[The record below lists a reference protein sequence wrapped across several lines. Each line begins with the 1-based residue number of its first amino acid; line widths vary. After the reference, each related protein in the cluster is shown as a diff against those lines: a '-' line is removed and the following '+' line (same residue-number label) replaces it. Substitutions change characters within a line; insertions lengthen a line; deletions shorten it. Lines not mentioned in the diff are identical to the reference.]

1 MRHRT
6 FFILFWSLFALFI
19 VGLLLGDLS
28 PIDQRYVIFN
38 AGDDFLADFLQQI
51 RYVWDRNPYFDDRT
65 PLLEHIY
72 PPLAYLPIYPI
83 SMIFHGRFPQ
93 IPTLQELQSDGLAV
107 LLGLTFSIASALILF
122 TLIFS
127 AAGKR
132 KSVASLLPLV
142 LSGITLFSVER
153 ANLIWIAAF
162 GVAGFFLLH
171 DSSDPRRKTLA
182 ALSISLAASIK
193 IFPIIALF
201 VWLNKKDLK
210 WFLIAGI
217 CTCTFGFLPLF
228 FFQHAPIENTLQLIA
243 NVSDQGK
250 YYFLHC
256 FHSSI
261 TIPAY
266 VCGVLRLFS
275 PTLEESIRLGI
286 RIPFATCGLICLFVI
301 LKRNLRIWERI
312 FLLASAFTLIS
323 NLSMYYTT
331 LYFLPAIYL
340 YLRDEPSDTL
350 FDVLFA
356 ILLTPFQLFV
366 PTYNGYAFSIAP
378 FTASL
383 VIFTIT
389 ARIVMSHLRS
399 T

>member
-1 MRHRT
+1 MKHRT

-28 PIDQRYVIFN
+28 PIDQRYVIFRK
-38 AGDDFLADFLQQI
+38 GEDFLADFLQQI
-51 RYVWDRNPYFDDRT
+51 RYVWDRNPYFDERS

-72 PPLAYLPIYPI
+72 PPLAYLLIYPI
-83 SMIFHGRFPQ
+83 SMIFHGRFSQ
-93 IPTLQELQSDGLAV
+93 IPTLQELQSDDLTV

-122 TLIFS
+122 ILIFIS
-127 AAGKR
+127 ADKR
-132 KSVASLLPLV
+132 RSLACLLPLV
-142 LSGITLFSVER
+142 LSGITLFSIER

-171 DSSDPRRKTLA
+171 DASDPKRKAWA
-182 ALSISLAASIK
+182 ALSISVAASIK
-193 IFPIIALF
+193 IFPVIALF

-210 WFLIAGI
+210 WFLLAGI
-217 CTCTFGFLPLF
+217 CTCMFGFLPLF
-228 FFQHAPIENTLQLIA
+228 FFQNSPIENSLQLIA

-256 FHSSI
+256 FHFSI

-266 VCGVLRLFS
+266 ICGVLRLFS

-286 RIPFATCGLICLFVI
+286 RIPFTACGLICLFVI
-301 LKRNLRIWERI
+301 LKRQLRTWERF
-312 FLLASAFTLIS
+312 FLLASAVTLIPG
-323 NLSMYYTT
+323 LSMYYTM

-340 YLRDEPSDTL
+340 YLKDEPNNIL

-356 ILLTPFQLFV
+356 TLLTPFQFFV
-366 PTYNGYAFSIAP
+366 PTYDGHEFCIAP
-378 FTASL
+378 FIASL
-383 VIFTIT
+383 VTFTIT
-389 ARIVMSHLRS
+389 AMIVISHLRS
-399 T
+399 K